1 MAPEPPLLTMSG
13 ITKSFPGVRALDGVD
28 LDVQAGEVH
37 CLLGQNGAGK
47 STLIKVLAGAH
58 QPDGGTI
65 GWRGEPVTL
74 RSPIAA
80 MRLGI
85 ATIYQELDLVEGLSV
100 AENVHLGH
108 EPTAAGFVVRGKAA
122 KASTAQLLRRL
133 GHPEIDPARL
143 VGELSA
149 AQQQIVSMARALS
162 HDVRLIV
169 MDEPSAALD
178 PDEVDNLFRIVGD
191 LTADG
196 VAVVYISHR
205 LEEIRRI
212 GDRVTVLK
220 DGRAVAGGLPA
231 KSTPTR
237 EVVALMTGRNVE
249 YLFPQRPTR
258 GPTSEPVLTVQG
270 LRRAGEFEPLDLEL
284 RPGEIVGLAGL
295 VGSGRSEI
303 LETIYGARKSTAGR
317 VSVDGRVLRPG
328 SVRAAVRAGLGLAP
342 EERKAQGLLM
352 LESVTR
358 NVSVSSMS
366 RFSRGGWIDR
376 SAERGAAR
384 AATRELSLRPNNP
397 SVPIRTLSGGNQQ
410 KAVLARWLLR
420 GCRVLL
426 LDEPTRGVDVGA
438 RAELY
443 AVIRRL
449 ADEGLAVLLVSSEV
463 PEVLGLADRV
473 LVLREGRVVH
483 GARPGARRTPRTR
496 PCHGRK
502 PGVMTQPVS
511 PPRGSTDK
519 MSPMGELPAW
529 RSLAARADVRTLSLL
544 GVLVALIVIGGIT
557 KPDEFLDTRN
567 LQLVLTQA
575 SVIGV
580 VTVGMTFVI
589 TSGGIDLSVGAIV
602 ALSSVWATTV
612 ATQEYGFAGVLFTAV
627 LVGVGCGLVNGLLI
641 AYGGMVP
648 FIATLAMLASAR
660 GLALQ
665 ITDGKTQIVSIDGI
679 LKLGERDSYI
689 LGIPPLVLVFA
700 VVTII
705 GWLILNRTTFGRR
718 TVAVGGNA
726 EAARLAGIDVRR
738 QRLYLYLLSGL
749 CCGIAAFLLIIL
761 SGSGQNTNGNLY
773 ELDAIAAAI
782 IGGTLLSGGRG
793 TITGSVLGVLIF
805 TTITD
810 IFALNNLQSDV
821 QQIAKGAIIVAAVL
835 VQRRTAASTT

>member
-1 MAPEPPLLTMSG
+1 MASEPPLLTMSG

-58 QPDGGTI
+58 QPDDGTI
-65 GWRGEPVTL
+65 GWRGTPVTL

-122 KASTAQLLRRL
+122 RASTAALLERL

-149 AQQQIVSMARALS
+149 AQRQIVSMARALS
-162 HDVRLIV
+162 HEVRLIV

-178 PDEVDNLFRIVGD
+178 PDEVDNLFRIVAG

-237 EVVALMTGRNVE
+237 EVVALMTGRTVE
-249 YLFPQRPTR
+249 YVFPDRPAA
-258 GPTSEPVLTVQG
+258 GSAAEPVLRVRG
-270 LRRAGEFEPLDLEL
+270 LARTGEFAPLDLDL

-303 LETIYGARKSTAGR
+303 LETIYGARRPTAGQ
-317 VSVDGRVLRPG
+317 VHVDGRPLRPG

-342 EERKAQGLLM
+342 EERKAQALLM

-358 NVSVSSMS
+358 NVSVSSLS
-366 RFSRGGWIDR
+366 RFAHGGWIDR
-376 SAERGAAR
+376 SVERSAAR
-384 AATRELSLRPNNP
+384 VATRELSLRPDIP
-397 SVPIRTLSGGNQQ
+397 SAPVRTLSGGNQQ
-410 KAVLARWLLR
+410 KVVLARWLLR

-483 GARPGARRTPRTR
+483 TAPAR
-496 PCHGRK
+496 
-502 PGVMTQPVS
+502 
-511 PPRGSTDK
+511 
-519 MSPMGELPAW
+519 
-529 RSLAARADVRTLSLL
+529 
-544 GVLVALIVIGGIT
+544 
-557 KPDEFLDTRN
+557 
-567 LQLVLTQA
+567 
-575 SVIGV
+575 
-580 VTVGMTFVI
+580 
-589 TSGGIDLSVGAIV
+589 
-602 ALSSVWATTV
+602 
-612 ATQEYGFAGVLFTAV
+612 
-627 LVGVGCGLVNGLLI
+627 
-641 AYGGMVP
+641 
-648 FIATLAMLASAR
+648 
-660 GLALQ
+660 
-665 ITDGKTQIVSIDGI
+665 
-679 LKLGERDSYI
+679 
-689 LGIPPLVLVFA
+689 
-700 VVTII
+700 
-705 GWLILNRTTFGRR
+705 
-718 TVAVGGNA
+718 
-726 EAARLAGIDVRR
+726 
-738 QRLYLYLLSGL
+738 
-749 CCGIAAFLLIIL
+749 
-761 SGSGQNTNGNLY
+761 
-773 ELDAIAAAI
+773 ELDEHRV
-782 IGGTLLSGGRG
+782 LDLVME
-793 TITGSVLGVLIF
+793 GSP
-805 TTITD
+805 
-810 IFALNNLQSDV
+810 
-821 QQIAKGAIIVAAVL
+821 
-835 VQRRTAASTT
+835 AS

>member
-1 MAPEPPLLTMSG
+1 MASEPPLLSMSG

-58 QPDGGTI
+58 QPDTGRLR
-65 GWRGEPVTL
+65 WRGDEVTL

-85 ATIYQELDLVEGLSV
+85 ATIYQELDLVEHLSV

-122 KASTAQLLRRL
+122 KSSTAALLKRL
-133 GHPEIDPARL
+133 GHAEIDPARL

-191 LTADG
+191 LTAAG

-220 DGRAVAGGLPA
+220 DGRAVANGLPA

-249 YLFPQRPTR
+249 YVFPDRPIA
-258 GPTSEPVLTVQG
+258 PPPLDPVLKIQG
-270 LRRAGEFEPLDLEL
+270 LSRRGEFEPFDLEV

-303 LETIYGARKSTAGR
+303 LETVYGARKPTSGH
-317 VSVDGRVLRPG
+317 VLVDGKALKPG

-342 EERKAQGLLM
+342 EERKAQALLM

-366 RFSRGGWIDR
+366 RFARGGWIDR
-376 SAERGAAR
+376 GAELGAAR
-384 AATRELSLRPNNP
+384 AATRELSLRPDNP
-397 SVPIRTLSGGNQQ
+397 SVPVRTLSGGNQQ

-420 GCRVLL
+420 GCKVLL

-483 GARPGARRTPRTR
+483 TAPAR
-496 PCHGRK
+496 
-502 PGVMTQPVS
+502 
-511 PPRGSTDK
+511 
-519 MSPMGELPAW
+519 
-529 RSLAARADVRTLSLL
+529 
-544 GVLVALIVIGGIT
+544 
-557 KPDEFLDTRN
+557 
-567 LQLVLTQA
+567 
-575 SVIGV
+575 
-580 VTVGMTFVI
+580 
-589 TSGGIDLSVGAIV
+589 
-602 ALSSVWATTV
+602 
-612 ATQEYGFAGVLFTAV
+612 
-627 LVGVGCGLVNGLLI
+627 
-641 AYGGMVP
+641 
-648 FIATLAMLASAR
+648 
-660 GLALQ
+660 
-665 ITDGKTQIVSIDGI
+665 
-679 LKLGERDSYI
+679 
-689 LGIPPLVLVFA
+689 
-700 VVTII
+700 
-705 GWLILNRTTFGRR
+705 
-718 TVAVGGNA
+718 
-726 EAARLAGIDVRR
+726 
-738 QRLYLYLLSGL
+738 
-749 CCGIAAFLLIIL
+749 
-761 SGSGQNTNGNLY
+761 
-773 ELDAIAAAI
+773 ELDEHRV
-782 IGGTLLSGGRG
+782 LDLVME
-793 TITGSVLGVLIF
+793 GSP
-805 TTITD
+805 
-810 IFALNNLQSDV
+810 
-821 QQIAKGAIIVAAVL
+821 
-835 VQRRTAASTT
+835 AS